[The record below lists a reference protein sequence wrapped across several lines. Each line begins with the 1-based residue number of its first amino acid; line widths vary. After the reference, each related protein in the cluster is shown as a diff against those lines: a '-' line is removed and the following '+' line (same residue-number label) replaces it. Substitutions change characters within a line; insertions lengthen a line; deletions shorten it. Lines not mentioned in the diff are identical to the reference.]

1 MAIEYKDCKSFH
13 AADLERLFLSVNWE
27 SGRYPQKLVAAM
39 QHSDA
44 VCSAWD
50 GERLVGLMNAITDHA
65 MTAYFHYLLVDP
77 EYQRQSIGAELIKR
91 MLAHY
96 WDIPAKILLCDEGGQ
111 EYYKQCGFE
120 DGKQLHAVYVSDLY

>member
-1 MAIEYKDCKSFH
+1 MD
-13 AADLERLFLSVNWE
+13 WE
-27 SGRYPQKLVAAM
+27 SGHYPEKLVAAM

-44 VCSAWD
+44 VYSAWD
-50 GERLVGLMNAITDHA
+50 GDRLVGLMNALTDHA

-77 EYQRQSIGAELIKR
+77 EYQRQSIGEELIKR

-111 EYYKQCGFE
+111 EYYKQCGFD
-120 DGKQLHAVYVSDLY
+120 DGKDLHAVYVSDMY

>member
-1 MAIEYKDCKSFH
+1 MQIEYKDTKNFTASE
-13 AADLERLFLSVNWE
+13 LERLFLSVEWE
-27 SGRYPQKLVAAM
+27 SGNYPQKLVAAM

-44 VCSAWD
+44 VYSAWD
-50 GERLVGLMNAITDHA
+50 GDRLVGLMNALTDHA

-77 EYQRQSIGAELIKR
+77 AYQGQAIGTELIKR

-111 EYYKQCGFE
+111 EYYKQFGF
-120 DGKQLHAVYVSDLY
+120 DDSKQLHAVYVSDLY